1 MKPPSLSLGIEEEYQ
16 TIDPETRDLRS
27 HIQMEILSKAKLK
40 IAEKVKAEMH
50 QAVVEVGT
58 KVCRDIK
65 EAREDMRNLRR
76 EMISVASENGLLLGS
91 ASTHPFADWKVQ
103 EIYPDERYH
112 RVVEDMQLVARAN
125 LVFGLH
131 VHVGIEDRDTAIHI
145 MNSMR
150 YFLPHI
156 LALSSNSPFWMGMET
171 GFKSYRS
178 KVFERFPRTGIP
190 DVFANWADYETF
202 VNLLVKTNCIDN
214 GKKIWWDIRPHP
226 FFETIEVRVCDIP
239 MRLDETLAIAALIQ
253 ATAAMLYKLHASN
266 KSYRIYGRALISENK
281 FRACRYGLD
290 GKLIDFGKE
299 EEVPIRKLML
309 EYLHLIDDVVDEL
322 GSRDEIN
329 YIHEMLNMGSG
340 ADRQLKVFRE
350 TGDLKKVVD
359 YIVEE
364 TRVGVFDNEPARKIM
379 TLPDILAIL
388 ERDFL
393 TPPLLTDLTTTPF
406 DPELSPGAYNAVN
419 TCLRIQPEEK
429 VTVITD
435 VANREIAASIAKE
448 LAKVGSPFK
457 AFVLE
462 ELADRPLT
470 GLPQEIADDMETSHV
485 SIFAVRV
492 QQNELKSRM
501 EMTDIVNRRRMR
513 HAHMVNINHE
523 IMLEG
528 MRADFNSVDAL
539 SKKVIE
545 IVTKAKQVRAKNPAG
560 SDLVAD
566 LESQLQVDQDQ
577 RHHQP

>member
-1 MKPPSLSLGIEEEYQ
+1 MKRPSLSIGIEEEYQ

-103 EIYPDERYH
+103 EIYPDERYY

-202 VNLLVKTNCIDN
+202 VNLLIKTNCIDN

-364 TRVGVFDNEPARKIM
+364 TRVGVFDNEPARK
-379 TLPDILAIL
+379 
-388 ERDFL
+388 
-393 TPPLLTDLTTTPF
+393 
-406 DPELSPGAYNAVN
+406 
-419 TCLRIQPEEK
+419 
-429 VTVITD
+429 
-435 VANREIAASIAKE
+435 
-448 LAKVGSPFK
+448 
-457 AFVLE
+457 
-462 ELADRPLT
+462 
-470 GLPQEIADDMETSHV
+470 
-485 SIFAVRV
+485 
-492 QQNELKSRM
+492 
-501 EMTDIVNRRRMR
+501 
-513 HAHMVNINHE
+513 
-523 IMLEG
+523 
-528 MRADFNSVDAL
+528 
-539 SKKVIE
+539 
-545 IVTKAKQVRAKNPAG
+545 
-560 SDLVAD
+560 
-566 LESQLQVDQDQ
+566 
-577 RHHQP
+577 